1 MVKILVFSLVC
12 SLFVVLI
19 VSGQF
24 VDWLFVIINI
34 VFIELFWEL
43 CMGKNDVV
51 LMYVRVLKVYV
62 LLFGVSFDFRVFI
75 VFNNVL
81 LVR

>member
-1 MVKILVFSLVC
+1 
-12 SLFVVLI
+12 
-19 VSGQF
+19 
-24 VDWLFVIINI
+24 
-34 VFIELFWEL
+34 
-43 CMGKNDVV
+43 MGKNDVV

-75 VFNNVL
+75 VFNKVL